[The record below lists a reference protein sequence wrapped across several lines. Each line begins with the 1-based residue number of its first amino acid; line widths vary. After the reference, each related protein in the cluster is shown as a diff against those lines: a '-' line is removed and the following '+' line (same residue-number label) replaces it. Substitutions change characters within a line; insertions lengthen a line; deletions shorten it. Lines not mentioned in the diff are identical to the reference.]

1 MTLPVGF
8 YPKAINYVSSK
19 CIEHI
24 LALPFCLNNGAKS
37 HRSTNSLHFGKMT
50 NLKDYSS
57 ASYIHFY
64 ANI

>member
-1 MTLPVGF
+1 MALPVGF

-24 LALPFCLNNGAKS
+24 LVLPLCLNNGAKS
-37 HRSTNSLHFGKMT
+37 HISTNSLHFWKMT

-57 ASYIHFY
+57 ASYIQFY
-64 ANI
+64 AKI